1 MWYLKNIQKT
11 LHIYWGGGKLAYLRY
26 LTIST
31 FRHYNPDWQ
40 IILYKPLIDQTVKT
54 WTTTE
59 LKYAENYTD
68 YLSRVEELGVTI
80 QSVDFSLYGFDN
92 NASEVHKS
100 DFLRWQLLATVG
112 GFWADMDILFFK
124 SMDDLYFNTEQTGD
138 INTVFCISDYGHS
151 IGFLMSSPN
160 NPCFERIT
168 QAAKGEYKK
177 EGYQCI
183 GSLLCNKLFP
193 TIESCKIGGI
203 VPHNLDMGVVYAY
216 NCFHVDELY
225 KPYPP
230 QRMPVHAIGIHW
242 YAGNRFSGEYL
253 NRTNGGLI
261 RTNLFIEKY
270 MPPNEPD

>member
-1 MWYLKNIQKT
+1 MWHLTKIPKI

-31 FRHYNPDWQ
+31 FRHLNPEWQ
-40 IILYKPLIDQTVKT
+40 IILYKPLINQVDKT

-68 YLSRVEELGVTI
+68 YLGQVESLGVTI
-80 QSVDFSLYGFDN
+80 QNVDFSLHGFDN

-100 DFLRWQLLATVG
+100 DFLRWYLLATFG
-112 GFWADMDILFFK
+112 GFWADMDILFFRP
-124 SMDDLYFNTEQTGD
+124 MDDLYFNTPQTSNID
-138 INTVFCISDYGHS
+138 TVFCICDYGHS
-151 IGFLMSSPN
+151 IGFLMSSAN
-160 NPCFERIT
+160 NPCFKKIS
-168 QAAKGEYKK
+168 QNAVHEYKK

-193 TIESCKIGGI
+193 TIASCNIEGA

-225 KPYPP
+225 TPYPP
-230 QRMPVHAIGIHW
+230 QRMPAHAIGIHW
-242 YAGNRFSGEYL
+242 YAGNRFSGKYL
-253 NRTNGGLI
+253 NETNGGA
-261 RTNLFIEKY
+261 TKTGKNLFIEKY
-270 MPPNEPD
+270 MP